1 MLQEGFI
8 NGAMN
13 RLYYAAY
20 YAVIALLL
28 ENGITAQTHAGVK
41 QMLEQYDE
49 EQRIERNLD
58 FRFLVLVYMVMF
70 VAFLLIL
77 PKIYIKNQIYYMS
90 RDINKLYGEYSIL
103 KEENRVL
110 KQNLENI
117 RFKNQILD
125 TIYIE

>member
-1 MLQEGFI
+1 MDDKNEL
-8 NGAMN
+8 
-13 RLYYAAY
+13 
-20 YAVIALLL
+20 
-28 ENGITAQTHAGVK
+28 
-41 QMLEQYDE
+41 LEQYDE

>member
-1 MLQEGFI
+1 MDDK
-8 NGAMN
+8 ND
-13 RLYYAAY
+13 
-20 YAVIALLL
+20 LLD
-28 ENGITAQTHAGVK
+28 
-41 QMLEQYDE
+41 QYDA
-49 EQRIERNLD
+49 EQKVERNLD
-58 FRFLVLVYMVMF
+58 FRFLLLVYMVMC
-70 VAFLLIL
+70 VAFLVIL
-77 PKIYIKNQIYYMS
+77 PRIYIKNQIYYMS

>member
-1 MLQEGFI
+1 MDDK
-8 NGAMN
+8 ND
-13 RLYYAAY
+13 
-20 YAVIALLL
+20 LLD
-28 ENGITAQTHAGVK
+28 
-41 QMLEQYDE
+41 QYDA
-49 EQRIERNLD
+49 EQKVERNLD
-58 FRFLVLVYMVMF
+58 FRFLLLVYMVMM
-70 VAFLLIL
+70 VAFLVIL
-77 PKIYIKNQIYYMS
+77 PRIYIKNQIYYMS

>member
-1 MLQEGFI
+1 MDDKNEL
-8 NGAMN
+8 
-13 RLYYAAY
+13 
-20 YAVIALLL
+20 
-28 ENGITAQTHAGVK
+28 
-41 QMLEQYDE
+41 LEQYDAGQKVE
-49 EQRIERNLD
+49 KNLD
-58 FRFLVLVYMVMF
+58 FRFLLLVYMAMF
-70 VAFLLIL
+70 VAFLVIL

>member
-1 MLQEGFI
+1 MDGKNDL
-8 NGAMN
+8 
-13 RLYYAAY
+13 
-20 YAVIALLL
+20 
-28 ENGITAQTHAGVK
+28 
-41 QMLEQYDE
+41 LEQYDA
-49 EQRIERNLD
+49 EQKIEKNLD
-58 FRFLVLVYMVMF
+58 FRFLLLVYMVMF
-70 VAFLLIL
+70 VAFLVIL
-77 PKIYIKNQIYYMS
+77 PRIYIKNQIYYMS

>member
-1 MLQEGFI
+1 MDDKIE
-8 NGAMN
+8 
-13 RLYYAAY
+13 
-20 YAVIALLL
+20 LLDHYD
-28 ENGITAQTHAGVK
+28 A
-41 QMLEQYDE
+41 EQKVE
-49 EQRIERNLD
+49 KNLD
-58 FRFLVLVYMVMF
+58 FRFLLLVYMVMF

-90 RDINKLYGEYSIL
+90 RDISKLYGEYSIL

-125 TIYIE
+125 TIFVE

>member
-1 MLQEGFI
+1 MDDKNQ
-8 NGAMN
+8 
-13 RLYYAAY
+13 
-20 YAVIALLL
+20 LLD
-28 ENGITAQTHAGVK
+28 
-41 QMLEQYDE
+41 QYDA

-58 FRFLVLVYMVMF
+58 FRFLILVYMVMF

>member
-1 MLQEGFI
+1 MDDKNE
-8 NGAMN
+8 
-13 RLYYAAY
+13 
-20 YAVIALLL
+20 LLD
-28 ENGITAQTHAGVK
+28 
-41 QMLEQYDE
+41 QYDA
-49 EQRIERNLD
+49 EQKVEKNLD
-58 FRFLVLVYMVMF
+58 FRFLLLVYMVMF
-70 VAFLLIL
+70 VAFMLIL

>member
-1 MLQEGFI
+1 MDDKNQ
-8 NGAMN
+8 
-13 RLYYAAY
+13 
-20 YAVIALLL
+20 LLD
-28 ENGITAQTHAGVK
+28 
-41 QMLEQYDE
+41 QYDA
-49 EQRIERNLD
+49 EQRVEKNLD
-58 FRFLVLVYMVMF
+58 FRFLLLIYMVIG

-125 TIYIE
+125 TIYIN

>member
-1 MLQEGFI
+1 MEDKNEL
-8 NGAMN
+8 
-13 RLYYAAY
+13 
-20 YAVIALLL
+20 
-28 ENGITAQTHAGVK
+28 
-41 QMLEQYDE
+41 LEQYDA
-49 EQRIERNLD
+49 EQKIEKNLD
-58 FRFLVLVYMVMF
+58 FRFLLLVYMVMF

-90 RDINKLYGEYSIL
+90 RDISKLYGEYSIL

>member
-1 MLQEGFI
+1 MDDKNDL
-8 NGAMN
+8 
-13 RLYYAAY
+13 
-20 YAVIALLL
+20 
-28 ENGITAQTHAGVK
+28 
-41 QMLEQYDE
+41 LEQYDT
-49 EQRIERNLD
+49 EQKVERNLD
-58 FRFLVLVYMVMF
+58 FRFLLLVYMVMF
-70 VAFLLIL
+70 VAFLVIL
-77 PKIYIKNQIYYMS
+77 PRIYIKNQIYYMS

>member
-1 MLQEGFI
+1 MDDKNE
-8 NGAMN
+8 
-13 RLYYAAY
+13 
-20 YAVIALLL
+20 LL
-28 ENGITAQTHAGVK
+28 E
-41 QMLEQYDE
+41 EYDAE
-49 EQRIERNLD
+49 GRVEKNLD
-58 FRFLVLVYMVMF
+58 FRFLMLVYMVIF

-90 RDINKLYGEYSIL
+90 RDISKLYGEYSIL

>member
-1 MLQEGFI
+1 
-8 NGAMN
+8 MN
-13 RLYYAAY
+13 DKSEL
-20 YAVIALLL
+20 
-28 ENGITAQTHAGVK
+28 
-41 QMLEQYDE
+41 LEQYDA
-49 EQRIERNLD
+49 EQKIEKNLD
-58 FRFLVLVYMVMF
+58 FRFLLLVYMVMF
-70 VAFLLIL
+70 VAFLIVL

-125 TIYIE
+125 TIYID

>member
-1 MLQEGFI
+1 MHDKNE
-8 NGAMN
+8 
-13 RLYYAAY
+13 
-20 YAVIALLL
+20 LLDHYD
-28 ENGITAQTHAGVK
+28 A
-41 QMLEQYDE
+41 EQKVE
-49 EQRIERNLD
+49 KNLD
-58 FRFLVLVYMVMF
+58 FRFLLLVYMVMF

-90 RDINKLYGEYSIL
+90 RDISKLYGEYSIL

-125 TIYIE
+125 TIYVE